1 MPALALARTTTKIP
15 ENTSTGLLGK
25 ARVFDIDRCPE
36 GLRRPDRDLRLTV
49 QHDGTTEGY
58 PAPMKSLTLLR
69 LSDAFESV
77 WGDVA
82 GECGVE
88 LIDLPSPELL
98 ARQDG
103 VVVVA
108 AGGEEEQ
115 LVSTLRSIPGT
126 RAEIIAVGAIA
137 SHRLAVSVIRA
148 GATEY
153 FALPQDFDALR
164 SWLRQRAG
172 ADKSREQRAGFA
184 EDQRARYA
192 FRGILGSSPALRRAL
207 SMAERV
213 IPHAG
218 VTVLLTGETGTGK
231 ELIARAIHYEGPRR
245 EGPFV
250 DINCAAIPEQLLE
263 SELFGHERGAFTGAT
278 TAKPGLFEVAHGG
291 TVFLDEIG
299 HLALSLQG
307 KLLRALEERTIR
319 RVGGQRPISIDARVI
334 AATHVDLAEAVRRQ
348 EFRADLYHRLNVV
361 PLELPPLRRRR
372 EDILP
377 LARNFLSRLSSDYA
391 IPAPQLTAAGEQV
404 LLDYVWP
411 GNVRELRNAMERV
424 LLLASGDRLDATDFA
439 FLVPSSD
446 APVNGPGVLP
456 FPGPL
461 NVLVRAAAAEMIVR
475 CGGNKSEAARQLGIS
490 RPRLMRLTSLDPA
503 SYDDSG
509 DSDD

>member
-1 MPALALARTTTKIP
+1 
-15 ENTSTGLLGK
+15 
-25 ARVFDIDRCPE
+25 
-36 GLRRPDRDLRLTV
+36 
-49 QHDGTTEGY
+49 
-58 PAPMKSLTLLR
+58 MKSLTMLR

-77 WGDVA
+77 WGEVA
-82 GECGVE
+82 EECGLE
-88 LIDLPSPELL
+88 LNELPSADLL
-98 ARQDG
+98 ARHDG

-108 AGGEEEQ
+108 AGGEEEL
-115 LVSTLRSIPGT
+115 LVTTLRAAQGT
-126 RAEIIAVGAIA
+126 RAEIIAIGAIA

-153 FALPQDFDALR
+153 FALPQDYDGLR
-164 SWLRQRAG
+164 NWLRQRAG
-172 ADKSREQRAGFA
+172 ADKSREQRTGFA

-192 FRGILGSSPALRRAL
+192 FRGIQGTSPALRRAL
-207 SMAERV
+207 TTAERV

-278 TAKPGLFEVAHGG
+278 TSKPGLFEVAHGG

-334 AATHVDLAEAVRRQ
+334 AATHVDLAEAVRKG
-348 EFRADLYHRLNVV
+348 EFRADLFHRLNVV

-372 EDILP
+372 EDIIP
-377 LARNFLSRLSSDYA
+377 LARHFLARVASDYKLV
-391 IPAPQLTAAGEQV
+391 APVLTPAGEQV
-404 LLDYVWP
+404 LLDYPWP

-424 LLLASGDRLDATDFA
+424 LLLASGDHLVADDFA
-439 FLVPSSD
+439 FLAPPQD
-446 APVNGPGVLP
+446 APVDGPGGLP

-461 NVLVRAAAAEMIVR
+461 NLLVRAAAADMIVR
-475 CGGNKSEAARQLGIS
+475 CGGNKSEAARRLGIS